1 MKKLLFIAIIAVLG
15 CTALQAKNRIR
26 IKRESW
32 EVKASTRVP
41 ISTPLNLYYEGS
53 TLFIHAN
60 IDLENIIIEVKDSF
74 NKTIYLDLTSIYS
87 GKYIF
92 RRIYYRNKIRR
103 KLYYRLFYIISLDIC
118 VYLRK

>member
-41 ISTPLNLYYEGS
+41 ISPPLNLYYEGS

-74 NKTIYLDLTSIYS
+74 NKTIYLTLQVFKLTMNMIYS

-92 RRIYYRNKIRR
+92 RRIYYQIKSGEN
-103 KLYYRLFYIISLDIC
+103 YIIGCFIL
-118 VYLRK
+118 

>member
-60 IDLENIIIEVKDSF
+60 IDLENIITEVKDSF
-74 NKTIYLDLTSIYS
+74 NKTIYLDLTSIQANNEHVFTLENISS
-87 GKYIF
+87 GE
-92 RRIYYRNKIRR
+92 
-103 KLYYRLFYIISLDIC
+103 YIIEIKSGENYIIGCFIL
-118 VYLRK
+118 

>member
-41 ISTPLNLYYEGS
+41 ISPPLNLYYEGS

-74 NKTIYLDLTSIYS
+74 NKTIYLDLTSIQANNEHDLLW
-87 GKYIF
+87 K
-92 RRIYYRNKIRR
+92 IYLPENILSK
-103 KLYYRLFYIISLDIC
+103 
-118 VYLRK
+118 

>member
-60 IDLENIIIEVKDSF
+60 IDLENIIIDVFTLENIS
-74 NKTIYLDLTSIYS
+74 S
-87 GKYIF
+87 GE
-92 RRIYYRNKIRR
+92 
-103 KLYYRLFYIISLDIC
+103 YIIEIKSGENYIIGCFIL
-118 VYLRK
+118 

>member
-60 IDLENIIIEVKDSF
+60 IDLENIIIE
-74 NKTIYLDLTSIYS
+74 TIYLDLTSIQANNEHVFTLENISS
-87 GKYIF
+87 GE
-92 RRIYYRNKIRR
+92 
-103 KLYYRLFYIISLDIC
+103 YIIEIKSGENYIIGCFIL
-118 VYLRK
+118 

>member
-41 ISTPLNLYYEGS
+41 IS
-53 TLFIHAN
+53 

-74 NKTIYLDLTSIYS
+74 NKTIYLDLTSIQANNEHVFTLENISS
-87 GKYIF
+87 GE
-92 RRIYYRNKIRR
+92 
-103 KLYYRLFYIISLDIC
+103 YIIEIKSGENYIIGCFIL
-118 VYLRK
+118 

>member
-60 IDLENIIIEVKDSF
+60 IDLEKDSF
-74 NKTIYLDLTSIYS
+74 NKTIYLDLTSIQANNEHVFTLENISS
-87 GKYIF
+87 GE
-92 RRIYYRNKIRR
+92 
-103 KLYYRLFYIISLDIC
+103 YIIEIKSGENYIIGCFIL
-118 VYLRK
+118 

>member
-41 ISTPLNLYYEGS
+41 ISTPLNLYYC
-53 TLFIHAN
+53 L
-60 IDLENIIIEVKDSF
+60 L
-74 NKTIYLDLTSIYS
+74 YTSPS
-87 GKYIF
+87 P
-92 RRIYYRNKIRR
+92 RDVEESRMP
-103 KLYYRLFYIISLDIC
+103 SSA
-118 VYLRK
+118 

>member
-60 IDLENIIIEVKDSF
+60 IDLEN
-74 NKTIYLDLTSIYS
+74 KTIYLDLTSIQANNEHVFTLENISS
-87 GKYIF
+87 GE
-92 RRIYYRNKIRR
+92 
-103 KLYYRLFYIISLDIC
+103 YIIEIKSGENYIIGCFIL
-118 VYLRK
+118 